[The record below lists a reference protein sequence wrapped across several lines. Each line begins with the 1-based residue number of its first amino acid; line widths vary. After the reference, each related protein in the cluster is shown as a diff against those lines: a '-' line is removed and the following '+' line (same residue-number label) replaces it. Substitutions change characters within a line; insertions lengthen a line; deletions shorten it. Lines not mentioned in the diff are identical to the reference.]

1 MKNRVALLILNYN
14 RYEKTF
20 LCIESCLK
28 IRSKNMTVVLVDNA
42 STDDSLLRLKQKF
55 RDDIEYLLLDDNW
68 GYAGGNNRAVKTY
81 YEKGYEYSFILNN
94 DVIIKGDNLIV
105 KLVSL
110 MDKYPSCAVVGPTIY
125 NITQDGNEKLMN
137 TSGYIK
143 LLNLFGVVTQ
153 KKVLVDENIR
163 LVNEAHG
170 SAIFVK
176 NKRFLEVGGFPEENF
191 MYADE
196 SAFAKKIINKGY
208 NILQYSSDLDYVERY
223 DKMQNIDLWR
233 LYLMGRNKV
242 LESRY
247 FPKKKANIGKLC
259 MELSIILKIIR
270 LTDSKEKKAYVD
282 GVKKGKQ
289 LLSTDASNAEIFK
302 DAKLSISR
310 YRQLS

>member
-14 RYEKTF
+14 GYEKTC

-28 IRSKNMTVVLVDNA
+28 FRSENTTVVLVDNS
-42 STDDSLLRLKQKF
+42 STDDSLLRLRQRF
-55 RDDIEYLLLDDNW
+55 RDDIEYLSLDNNW
-68 GYAGGNNRAVKTY
+68 GYAGGNNRAVKMY

-94 DVIIKGDNLIV
+94 DVIIIGENLV
-105 KLVSL
+105 KNLVNL

-125 NITQDGNEKLMN
+125 NITQNGNEKLMN

-143 LLNLFGVVTQ
+143 LLNYFGVVTQ
-153 KKVLVDENIR
+153 KKILLDGNLQ

-176 NKRFLEVGGFPEENF
+176 NRSFLQVDGFPEENF
-191 MYADE
+191 MYVDE
-196 SAFAKKIINKGY
+196 SSFAKKIINKGY
-208 NILQYSSDLDYVERY
+208 NIIQYNSDLDYVEHHH
-223 DKMQNIDLWR
+223 DKTQNIDLWR

-247 FPKKKANIGKLC
+247 FPEKKANIGKLC
-259 MELSIILKIIR
+259 MELSIILRTVR

-282 GVKKGKQ
+282 GVKKGKKFI
-289 LLSTDASNAEIFK
+289 STNASSAEIFK
-302 DAKLSISR
+302 DAKLCISR
-310 YRQLS
+310 YR